1 MSALPRKGAI
11 EASAEDEV
19 LVVLTN
25 LPDRESAMKLA
36 TALVERRLAACVN
49 VLGACTSVYRW
60 QGAIEQAAEVPLV
73 IKSTNACYERLEAAI
88 RELHPYDLPEVVGI
102 PVERGLEAYL
112 DWVAAE
118 SRATAPHAP

>member
-1 MSALPRKGAI
+1 MSALPRRGAS
-11 EASAEDEV
+11 ETSAQDGII
-19 LVVLTN
+19 VVLTH

-36 TALVERRLAACVN
+36 TTLVERRLAACVN

-73 IKSTNACYERLEAAI
+73 IKSTAACYERLEAAI
-88 RELHPYDLPEVVGI
+88 RELHPYDLPEVVGL
-102 PVERGLEAYL
+102 PVERGLQTYL

-118 SRATAPHAP
+118 SRAAAPHAP